1 MCCHEFL
8 ARLLLGKD
16 EQDQGLSHSGIQLQA
31 TERCSGSQTAYDRRT
46 ARTVQ
51 VRQEHSA
58 RQHDSGAVSGL
69 LRKDLYR
76 VSQHPRRR
84 QLEAGQEVHRGGN
97 ESAGGPRAGV
107 LRGLGRSS
115 LAQDH
120 QPAAQ
125 DHRDQQ
131 AAEDAIPL
139 PNFDRGGRRGRHWL
153 PEQENWQLGDR
164 HAVCSRQALPDQH
177 SGQHPKAAPRKQRRS
192 RQQPILLHLEIEE
205 PAGEGQPA
213 GGADGAGAQAAAGG
227 DV

>member
-16 EQDQGLSHSGIQLQA
+16 EQDQGLSHPGVHLQA
-31 TERCSGSQTAYDRRT
+31 TERFGRASTTHDRRT

-51 VRQEHSA
+51 VRQEHGP
-58 RQHDSGAVSGL
+58 RQHDSGAVPGL
-69 LRKDLYR
+69 LRKDLH
-76 VSQHPRRR
+76 SFCQHQRRR

-139 PNFDRGGRRGRHWL
+139 PNFDRGGRRGRLRL
-153 PEQENWQLGDR
+153 PEQENGQFGDR
-164 HAVCSRQALPDQH
+164 HAVCARKALPDQH
-177 SGQHPKAAPRKQRRS
+177 ASEHPKAAPRKQRRA
-192 RQQPILLHLEIEE
+192 RQQPILLRVALEE
-205 PAGEGQPA
+205 PIGEGQPV
-213 GGADGAGAQAAAGG
+213 GGADGTGAQAAA
-227 DV
+227 

>member
-16 EQDQGLSHSGIQLQA
+16 EQDQGLSHARVHLQA
-31 TERCSGSQTAYDRRT
+31 TEIFGRASTAHDRRT

-51 VRQEHSA
+51 VRQEHGA
-58 RQHDSGAVSGL
+58 RQHDSGAVPGL

-76 VSQHPRRR
+76 VGQHHGRR

-97 ESAGGPRAGV
+97 EGAGGPRAGV
-107 LRGLGRSS
+107 LRGLGRGGA
-115 LAQDH
+115 AQDH
-120 QPAAQ
+120 QPTAQ

-139 PNFDRGGRRGRHWL
+139 PNFDRHRRRGRFRL
-153 PEQENWQLGDR
+153 LEQENGQLGGR
-164 HAVCSRQALPDQH
+164 HAVCARQAFPDQH
-177 SGQHPKAAPRKQRRS
+177 SGQHAEAAPRKQRRA

-205 PAGEGQPA
+205 PIGEGQPA
-213 GGADGAGAQAAAGG
+213 GGADGAGAQAAA
-227 DV
+227 